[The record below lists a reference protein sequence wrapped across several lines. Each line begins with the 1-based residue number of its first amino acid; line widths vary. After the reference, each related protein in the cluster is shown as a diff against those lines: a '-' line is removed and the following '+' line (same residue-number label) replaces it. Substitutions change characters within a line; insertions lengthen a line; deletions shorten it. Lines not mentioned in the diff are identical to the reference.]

1 MQTIN
6 ILAYKSVTFTSFVSI
21 STDGSP
27 IDIGSN
33 DFTLAL
39 KDARDN
45 EISNGAFSDIPGDS
59 KKVGVDLTSNFPA
72 NFTGTCKGLLIWV
85 NPANF
90 EVITLCQIKID
101 VVDDAHVNSSTTHY
115 LANNST
121 LNINAAQAQ
130 NNIQIAITS
139 GLQGPQG
146 DEGKPGDEGP
156 EGPQGPQGPQGVYVQ
171 PTVITLTGTGEIS
184 INTSTITN
192 VQTLILNNAGVGI
205 TVRFINNDG
214 SSIAQNLTT
223 PVASK
228 ATLLVFR
235 DGTKIY
241 YH

>member
-45 EISNGAFSDIPGDS
+45 EISNGVFSDISGDT
-59 KKVGVDLTSNFPA
+59 KKVSVDLTSNFPA

-130 NNIQIAITS
+130 NSIQIAITS

-146 DEGKPGDEGP
+146 DPGR
-156 EGPQGPQGPQGVYVQ
+156 VQ
-171 PTVITLTGTGEIS
+171 LNVTEINSGSGTIQ
-184 INTSTITN
+184 INTSTITTD
-192 VQTLILNNAGVGI
+192 QTLILNNTAVTLTI
-205 TVRFINNDG
+205 QFIVNDG
-214 SSIAQNLTT
+214 ATFRQNLTT
-223 PVASK
+223 PLVPK

-235 DGTKIY
+235 NDDRIY